1 MFRLNHDDAV
11 ELEYQICRLY
21 KCSRGGVSGLADADH
36 FEGNPMCAAY
46 MVISYIYSK
55 GLAIDNYQFD
65 QFICTYENIFD
76 HSDEFN
82 MELEVSRYIDE
93 LSDIVSQY
101 I

>member
-1 MFRLNHDDAV
+1 M
-11 ELEYQICRLY
+11 
-21 KCSRGGVSGLADADH
+21 SGLADADH

-76 HSDEFN
+76 RGDECN
-82 MELEVSRYIDE
+82 IQVEVSRYIDE